1 MTSGFY
7 SQPITRPICL
17 VVWVLL
23 KERERWT
30 GRHGLVAEECGT
42 GESLWDLP
50 SFPHLFLIKDKQD
63 SDLLPALFQTKLLKL
78 DM

>member
-7 SQPITRPICL
+7 SRPIARPICL

-30 GRHGLVAEECGT
+30 GRRGLVAKERGA
-42 GESLWDLP
+42 GESLWGLP
-50 SFPHLFLIKDKQD
+50 SFPHLFLGRDKQD